1 MKEAIPEGSQ
11 EERGWRETRASVERR
26 VSGRTPRGREE
37 RSRSGNLAAH
47 PGGSFQRPL
56 LHGAPCPARPPAL
69 TPQLSLPAPCLYLP
83 RSPHQFLLC
92 IVRSCVVPYEPSI
105 RSTFPYVIEHLP
117 PPTPGTVVHARDT
130 KMIGTRPLP
139 LRRSLGRALACNTG
153 PILCHRPLV
162 SASFPSCQTAFPEHA
177 HASPVALPIQ

>member
-1 MKEAIPEGSQ
+1 MKETIPEGSQ
-11 EERGWRETRASVERR
+11 EEKGVEGNASQRREAGEWKKATRERR
-26 VSGRTPRGREE
+26 EKPLWYPRRPPRRLVPEAASP
-37 RSRSGNLAAH
+37 RS
-47 PGGSFQRPL
+47 PL
-56 LHGAPCPARPPAL
+56 PCPPARSHASAFPPGS
-69 TPQLSLPAPCLYLP
+69 LSVSP
-83 RSPHQFLLC
+83 RSPHQFPLR
-92 IVRSCVVPYEPSI
+92 IVRSCVVSYEPSI

-117 PPTPGTVVHARDT
+117 PSTPGTLVPARDT

-162 SASFPSCQTAFPEHA
+162 SASFPSCQSAFPEHA

>member
-1 MKEAIPEGSQ
+1 M
-11 EERGWRETRASVERR
+11 EERHAGEKREAALVT
-26 VSGRTPRGREE
+26 
-37 RSRSGNLAAH
+37 LAAT
-47 PGGSFQRPL
+47 PTARSKGRFSTEPPAL
-56 LHGAPCPARPPAL
+56 PARP
-69 TPQLSLPAPCLYLP
+69 LSRLSFPSGSLSVSP
-83 RSPHQFLLC
+83 RSPHQFPLC
-92 IVRSCVVPYEPSI
+92 IVRSCVVSYEPSI

-117 PPTPGTVVHARDT
+117 PSTPGTVVHARDT

>member
-1 MKEAIPEGSQ
+1 MKETIPEGSQ

-26 VSGRTPRGREE
+26 VSGRRRRGREE
-37 RSRSGNLAAH
+37 RSRSGNPRRPPRRLVPKAAS
-47 PGGSFQRPL
+47 PRSPL
-56 LHGAPCPARPPAL
+56 PCPPARSHASAFPPGS
-69 TPQLSLPAPCLYLP
+69 LSVSP
-83 RSPHQFLLC
+83 RSPHQFPLC
-92 IVRSCVVPYEPSI
+92 IVRSCVVSYEPSI

-117 PPTPGTVVHARDT
+117 PSTPGTLVHARDT